1 MFTEGYIKENITKIL
16 YESLE
21 EFKEQLKEE
30 LLDDELLDDFA
41 IRMLEDHINFLDNH
55 TMYIGFRKND

>member
-1 MFTEGYIKENITKIL
+1 MFTEDYIKENITKIL